1 MNTTHNGST
10 CFSSM
15 NPSAVKVG
23 ETVAYCLILV
33 VSLVGNSSIAII
45 IYKTQMLR
53 KPINFFIANMAMSDL
68 LYPIVLFPWN
78 LTTLHAN
85 SLLISGPLGE
95 ALCKLVP
102 FLAHVSSRVSILS
115 LVLIAVDRLG
125 AVVFPLRCPF
135 ISSKLCQFF
144 LVATWI
150 VAMAICT
157 PFLVANKLVQQPG
170 QLACRTMWNEAFED
184 PASLRKYLLAVFAV
198 FFYIPIAFL
207 AVVYSI
213 ILITLKLKK
222 TSSEQSTRN
231 AEQRRARRN
240 RNVLKMAIAIVL
252 AFVLCWVPLSIVKF
266 FTGDGKFS
274 CLISV
279 YWSIALFTAR
289 ANSAINPCICFI
301 FSENYRRGLKRL
313 LQRNTTVQPVI
324 PQ

>member
-15 NPSAVKVG
+15 NPSAVKIG

-33 VSLVGNSSIAII
+33 VSLVGNSFIAII
-45 IYKTQMLR
+45 VYKTQILR

-68 LYPIVLFPWN
+68 LYLIVLFPWN
-78 LTTLHAN
+78 LTKLHTN

-144 LVATWI
+144 IVATWI
-150 VAMAICT
+150 VAKAICT

-184 PASLRKYLLAVFAV
+184 PASLRKYLLAVLW
-198 FFYIPIAFL
+198 Y
-207 AVVYSI
+207 
-213 ILITLKLKK
+213 
-222 TSSEQSTRN
+222 
-231 AEQRRARRN
+231 
-240 RNVLKMAIAIVL
+240 
-252 AFVLCWVPLSIVKF
+252 F
-266 FTGDGKFS
+266 FTS
-274 CLISV
+274 
-279 YWSIALFTAR
+279 
-289 ANSAINPCICFI
+289 P
-301 FSENYRRGLKRL
+301 
-313 LQRNTTVQPVI
+313 
-324 PQ
+324 